1 MATGEPPPLNP
12 KARDA
17 VGEQLGR
24 PLDSWKE
31 IASWFNR
38 SEKTVRRWEER
49 EGMPVHR
56 QLHNKRGSVYAYPN
70 ELRSWWESR
79 QLHDATEDEPPD
91 RQPHDPEPEPAVSGT
106 ASRDDPEIHPAALV
120 GIPETDSEATG
131 ELRPG
136 SKPHSSAWRTA
147 TLISVFLVVAGLL
160 VVLFGLFGGS
170 LRESILR
177 RSSPVRIHSLAVL
190 PFENLSGDVE
200 QEYFADGMTAE
211 LITELARISSI
222 RVISRTSIMRYKRL
236 RKPLAEIAREL
247 GVDAVVEGEVLHS
260 QSQVR
265 VTAQLI
271 DVATDR
277 HLWAET
283 YDRNLRDVVALQA
296 DVAQSIAKAI
306 GTRVMPA
313 EPGRLTSAR
322 RVGPEAYE
330 DYLKG
335 RFFFEKRTSE
345 GTNRAVDYFQ
355 QAIRKDPGFAQAY
368 AGLAKAYDILG
379 TYELLPP
386 NESFPKVREAAD
398 KALELDSTLSEAYTA
413 RALASFMYEY
423 DWNAAEQD
431 FQHALRLNS
440 NDALAHHWYAELLI
454 GIGQPERAVT
464 ELERAREL
472 DPLSLPINGVL
483 GRAYRDAHRYQESFD
498 QCRKTVDLDP
508 GFAMGHYCLG
518 ISNVALKRYA
528 EAVTEMKLAYALGA
542 TPVDA
547 YGLGYAYAMAGNRS
561 DARAVIEKLK
571 RSSGKSYVP
580 AYYIASIYAALDE
593 KNQAFAWLQRAY
605 DQRDSQIT
613 YLLCDPFID
622 PLRSDPRFKAL
633 VRQVGFP

>member
-1 MATGEPPPLNP
+1 MPTGERPPLNP

-17 VGEQLGR
+17 VGEQPGR

-56 QLHNKRGSVYAYPN
+56 QLHNKRGSVYAYPD
-70 ELRSWWESR
+70 ELRDWWESR

-91 RQPHDPEPEPAVSGT
+91 RQLHDPEPEPTGTGT
-106 ASRDDPEIHPAALV
+106 ASRDDPKIHPAALA
-120 GIPETDSEATG
+120 GIPEPYSEAPG

-136 SKPHSSAWRTA
+136 SQPHSSPWRTA
-147 TLISVFLVVAGLL
+147 TLISVFLLVAGLL
-160 VVLFGLFGGS
+160 VVLFGWFRGS
-170 LRESILR
+170 LRESFLR
-177 RSSPVRIHSLAVL
+177 RSSRIHSLAVL

-236 RKPLAEIAREL
+236 RKPLAEIGREL
-247 GVDAVVEGEVLHS
+247 DVDAVVEGEVLHS
-260 QSQVR
+260 HNQVR

-277 HLWAET
+277 HIWAET

-313 EPGRLTSAR
+313 ELPRPTPGR

-335 RFFFEKRTSE
+335 RFFVEKRTAE
-345 GTNRAVDYFQ
+345 GFHRAVDYFQ
-355 QAIRKDPGFAQAY
+355 QSIREDPGFAQAY
-368 AGLAKAYDILG
+368 AGLAKTYDLLG
-379 TYELLPP
+379 LYELLPP
-386 NESFPKVREAAD
+386 NESFPKAREAAD
-398 KALELDSTLSEAYTA
+398 KALELDSSLSEAYTA
-413 RALASFMYEY
+413 RALASTAYER

-440 NDALAHHWYAELLI
+440 NDALVHHWYAEHLI
-454 GIGQPERAVT
+454 GIGQAERAIT

-472 DPLSLPINGVL
+472 DPLSLPINGIL
-483 GRAYRDAHRYQESFD
+483 GRVYRDARRYQESFD
-498 QCRKTVDLDP
+498 QCRKTLDLDP
-508 GFAMGHYCLG
+508 DFALGHWCLG
-518 ISNVALKRYA
+518 VSNVALKRYA
-528 EAVTEMKLAYALGA
+528 DAVTEMKRANSLG
-542 TPVDA
+542 TGPFYA

-561 DARAVIEKLK
+561 DARAVIEELK
-571 RSSGKSYVP
+571 RNSDKSYAP

-593 KNQAFAWLQRAY
+593 KDQAFAWLQRAY
-605 DQRDSQIT
+605 DERDPQIT
-613 YLLCDPFID
+613 LLLLDPFID
-622 PLRSDPRFKAL
+622 PLRSDPRFNAL
-633 VRQVGFP
+633 VRELGYPK

>member
-1 MATGEPPPLNP
+1 
-12 KARDA
+12 
-17 VGEQLGR
+17 
-24 PLDSWKE
+24 
-31 IASWFNR
+31 
-38 SEKTVRRWEER
+38 
-49 EGMPVHR
+49 
-56 QLHNKRGSVYAYPN
+56 
-70 ELRSWWESR
+70 
-79 QLHDATEDEPPD
+79 
-91 RQPHDPEPEPAVSGT
+91 
-106 ASRDDPEIHPAALV
+106 
-120 GIPETDSEATG
+120 
-131 ELRPG
+131 
-136 SKPHSSAWRTA
+136 
-147 TLISVFLVVAGLL
+147 
-160 VVLFGLFGGS
+160 
-170 LRESILR
+170 
-177 RSSPVRIHSLAVL
+177 VL

-247 GVDAVVEGEVLHS
+247 HVDAVVEGEVLHS

-313 EPGRLTSAR
+313 ELRGLTPGR
-322 RVGPEAYE
+322 RVDPEVYE

-335 RFFFEKRTSE
+335 RFFFEKRSSD
-345 GTNRAVDYFQ
+345 GFHRAVDYFQ

-368 AGLAKAYDILG
+368 AGLAKTYDLLG

-398 KALELDSTLSEAYTA
+398 KALELDSTLSEAYAA

-423 DWNAAEQD
+423 DWDAAEQD

-440 NDALAHHWYAELLI
+440 NDALVHHWYAELLI
-454 GIGQPERAVT
+454 GIGQPERAIT

-472 DPLSLPINGVL
+472 DPLSLPINGTL
-483 GRAYRDAHRYQESFD
+483 GRAYRDARRYQESFD
-498 QCRKTVDLDP
+498 QCRKTLDLDP
-508 GFAMGHYCLG
+508 DFALGHWCLG
-518 ISNVALKRYA
+518 VSNVALKRYA
-528 EAVTEMKLAYALGA
+528 EAVTEMKRANALGA
-542 TPVDA
+542 TPMDA

-622 PLRSDPRFKAL
+622 PLRSDPRFNAL
-633 VRQVGFP
+633 VREVGFPK

>member
-1 MATGEPPPLNP
+1 MATGERPPLNP

-17 VGEQLGR
+17 VGEQPGR

-70 ELRSWWESR
+70 ELRVWWESR

-91 RQPHDPEPEPAVSGT
+91 RQLPDPEPELPGTGT
-106 ASRDDPEIHPAALV
+106 ARWDSPEVHPAALS

-136 SKPHSSAWRTA
+136 SRPHPSQWRTA
-147 TLISVFLVVAGLL
+147 ALISVFLLVLGLL
-160 VVLFGLFGGS
+160 VVLFGGS

-211 LITELARISSI
+211 LITEVARISSI

-247 GVDAVVEGEVLHS
+247 HVDALVEGEVLHS
-260 QSQVR
+260 HNQVR

-277 HLWAET
+277 HIWAET

-306 GTRVMPA
+306 GTTVMPA
-313 EPGRLTSAR
+313 EPGRLPPGR
-322 RVGPEAYE
+322 RVDPEAYE

-345 GTNRAVDYFQ
+345 GFHRAVDYFQ
-355 QAIRKDPGFAQAY
+355 QSIRKDPGFAQAY
-368 AGLAKAYDILG
+368 AGLAKTYDLLSL
-379 TYELLPP
+379 YELLPP

-413 RALASFMYEY
+413 RAFASSMYEH

-431 FQHALRLNS
+431 FQHSLRLNS
-440 NDALAHHWYAELLI
+440 NDPLVHHWYAEHLTN
-454 GIGQPERAVT
+454 IGQAERAVT

-472 DPLSLPINGVL
+472 DPLSLPINGTL
-483 GRAYRDAHRYQESFD
+483 GRAYRDARRYQESFD
-498 QCRKTVDLDP
+498 QCRKTIDLDP
-508 GFAMGHYCLG
+508 GFALGHWCLG
-518 ISNVALKRYA
+518 ASNVALKRYA
-528 EAVTEMKLAYALGA
+528 DAVTEMKRANALGT
-542 TPVDA
+542 TPFYA
-547 YGLGYAYAMAGNRS
+547 YGLGNAYAMAGNRS
-561 DARAVIEKLK
+561 DARAVIEELK

-580 AYYIASIYAALDE
+580 AYFIASIYGALAERD
-593 KNQAFAWLQRAY
+593 QAFAWLRRAY
-605 DQRDSQIT
+605 DERDPQIA
-613 YLLCDPFID
+613 YLLCDPFMD
-622 PLRSDPRFKAL
+622 PLRSDPRFNAL
-633 VRQVGFP
+633 VREVGFP

>member
-1 MATGEPPPLNP
+1 
-12 KARDA
+12 
-17 VGEQLGR
+17 
-24 PLDSWKE
+24 
-31 IASWFNR
+31 
-38 SEKTVRRWEER
+38 
-49 EGMPVHR
+49 MPVHR
-56 QLHNKRGSVYAYPN
+56 QLHNKRGSVYAYPD
-70 ELRSWWESR
+70 ELRDWWESR
-79 QLHDATEDEPPD
+79 QLHNATEDEPPD
-91 RQPHDPEPEPAVSGT
+91 RQLHGPEPELAGTGT
-106 ASRDDPEIHPAALV
+106 ASPDDPEIHPAALS
-120 GIPETDSEATG
+120 GTPETDSEATE
-131 ELRPG
+131 ELRAG
-136 SKPHSSAWRTA
+136 SQPHPSPWRTA
-147 TLISVFLVVAGLL
+147 ALISVFLLAVGLL
-160 VVLFGLFGGS
+160 VALFGGS

-236 RKPLAEIAREL
+236 RRPLAEIAREL
-247 GVDAVVEGEVLHS
+247 DVDAVVEGEVLHS

-277 HLWAET
+277 HIWAET

-296 DVAQSIAKAI
+296 DVAQSITKAI

-313 EPGRLTSAR
+313 ELRGLTPGR

-335 RFFFEKRTSE
+335 RFFLEKRTSE

-368 AGLAKAYDILG
+368 AGLAKTYDLLG

-386 NESFPKVREAAD
+386 NESFPKVRQAAD

-413 RALASFMYEY
+413 RAFASSMYEH

-431 FQHALRLNS
+431 FQHALRLNP
-440 NDALAHHWYAELLI
+440 NDALVHHWYAEHLI
-454 GIGQPERAVT
+454 NIGRPERGIT

-472 DPLSLPINGVL
+472 DPLSLPINGTL
-483 GRAYRDAHRYQESFD
+483 GRAYRDARRYQESFD
-498 QCRKTVDLDP
+498 QCRKTLDLDP
-508 GFAMGHYCLG
+508 DFALGHWCLG
-518 ISNVALKRYA
+518 VSNVALKRYA
-528 EAVTEMKLAYALGA
+528 EAVTEMKRANALGA
-542 TPVDA
+542 GPMYA

-561 DARAVIEKLK
+561 DAQAIIEELK
-571 RSSGKSYVP
+571 RSSGKSYVGIFHRGNLRSARRKRPGFRMAP
-580 AYYIASIYAALDE
+580 ASLRPAGPTNHIFTLRSIHRSA
-593 KNQAFAWLQRAY
+593 
-605 DQRDSQIT
+605 
-613 YLLCDPFID
+613 
-622 PLRSDPRFKAL
+622 PLRSAL
-633 VRQVGFP
+633 QRPGA

>member
-1 MATGEPPPLNP
+1 MATGERPPPNP

-17 VGEQLGR
+17 VGQQPGR
-24 PLDSWKE
+24 RLDSWKE

-56 QLHNKRGSVYAYPN
+56 QLHNKRGSVYAYPD
-70 ELRSWWESR
+70 ELRDWRESR

-91 RQPHDPEPEPAVSGT
+91 RPLHGPEPELAGTGT
-106 ASRDDPEIHPAALV
+106 ASLDYPETRSPARF
-120 GIPETDSEATG
+120 GIPGTDSEATG
-131 ELRPG
+131 EPKPG
-136 SKPHSSAWRTA
+136 SQPNPPQWWTA
-147 TLISVFLVVAGLL
+147 ALISVFLVLVGLL
-160 VVLFGLFGGS
+160 VVLFGGS

-236 RKPLAEIAREL
+236 RKPLAEIAKEL
-247 GVDAVVEGEVLHS
+247 DVDAVVEGEVLHS
-260 QSQVR
+260 HSQVR

-277 HLWAET
+277 HIWAET
-283 YDRNLRDVVALQA
+283 YDRNLRDVMALQA

-306 GTRVMPA
+306 GTRIMPT
-313 EPGRLTSAR
+313 ELRGLTPGRRLN
-322 RVGPEAYE
+322 PEAYE
-330 DYLKG
+330 DYLRG

-345 GTNRAVDYFQ
+345 GFHRAVDYFQ
-355 QAIRKDPGFAQAY
+355 QSIREDPGFAQAY
-368 AGLAKAYDILG
+368 AGLAKTYDLLG

-413 RALASFMYEY
+413 RALASSMYEH

-440 NDALAHHWYAELLI
+440 NDALVHHWYAEHLI
-454 GIGQPERAVT
+454 NIGQAERAIT

-472 DPLSLPINGVL
+472 DPLSLPINGTL
-483 GRAYRDAHRYQESFD
+483 GRAYRDARRYQESLD
-498 QCRKTVDLDP
+498 QCRKTLDLDSD
-508 GFAMGHYCLG
+508 FAVGHWCLG
-518 ISNVALKRYA
+518 VSNVALKRYA
-528 EAVTEMKLAYALGA
+528 EAVTEMKRAYALGA
-542 TPVDA
+542 TPLDA

-561 DARAVIEKLK
+561 NAQAIIEKLK
-571 RSSGKSYVP
+571 RSSGRSYVP
-580 AYYIASIYAALDE
+580 AYFIASIYGALAE
-593 KNQAFAWLQRAY
+593 RNQAFAWLRRAH
-605 DQRDSQIT
+605 DERDPQIA

-622 PLRSDPRFKAL
+622 PLRSDPRFNAL
-633 VRQVGFP
+633 VREVGFP

>member
-1 MATGEPPPLNP
+1 MATGERPPLNP

-24 PLDSWKE
+24 RLDSWKE

-56 QLHNKRGSVYAYPN
+56 QLHNKRGSVYAYPD
-70 ELRSWWESR
+70 ELRDWWESR

-91 RQPHDPEPEPAVSGT
+91 RQLHDPEPELAGTGT
-106 ASRDDPEIHPAALV
+106 ASREYPEIRPPALF
-120 GIPETDSEATG
+120 GIPEIDSEATG

-136 SKPHSSAWRTA
+136 SKPHRPQWWTA
-147 TLISVFLVVAGLL
+147 ALISVFLIVVGLL
-160 VVLFGLFGGS
+160 VVLFGGS

-236 RKPLAEIAREL
+236 RKPLAEIAKEL
-247 GVDAVVEGEVLHS
+247 DVDAVVEGEVLHS
-260 QSQVR
+260 HSQVR

-277 HLWAET
+277 HIWAET
-283 YDRNLRDVVALQA
+283 YDRNLRDVLALQA

-306 GTRVMPA
+306 GTRVMPT
-313 EPGRLTSAR
+313 ELGRLTPGR
-322 RVGPEAYE
+322 RVVPEAYE

-345 GTNRAVDYFQ
+345 GINRAVDYFQ

-368 AGLAKAYDILG
+368 AGLAKTYDLLG

-398 KALELDSTLSEAYTA
+398 KALELNSTLSEAYTA
-413 RALASFMYEY
+413 RGLASSMYER

-440 NDALAHHWYAELLI
+440 NDALVHHWYAEHLI
-454 GIGQPERAVT
+454 NIGQAERAIT

-472 DPLSLPINGVL
+472 DPLSLPINGTL
-483 GRAYRDAHRYQESFD
+483 GRAYRDARRYQESFD
-498 QCRKTVDLDP
+498 QCRKTLDLDP
-508 GFAMGHYCLG
+508 DFALGHWCLG
-518 ISNVALKRYA
+518 VSNVALKRYA
-528 EAVTEMKLAYALGA
+528 EAVTEMKRANALGT
-542 TPVDA
+542 TPIYA
-547 YGLGYAYAMAGNRS
+547 YSLGYAHAMAGNRS
-561 DARAVIEKLK
+561 DARAVIEELK

-580 AYYIASIYAALDE
+580 AYFIASIYGALAERD
-593 KNQAFAWLQRAY
+593 QAFAWLRRAY
-605 DQRDSQIT
+605 DQRDPQIA

-622 PLRSDPRFKAL
+622 PLRSDPRFNAL
-633 VRQVGFP
+633 VREVGFP